1 MRQGDSEINILL
13 TSAGR
18 RSYLVD
24 YFKEILGDKG
34 KVYVTNSTPI
44 STAFERADE
53 SVISPL
59 ITTPDYIPFL
69 LDYVKKQKIQ
79 AIIPLF
85 DIDLPILAKA
95 KEEFEKVGTR
105 VIVSDPDVVDIC
117 NDKWKTYLFLK
128 ENGFQAPRTYLGME
142 EVQEEIAAGKLTYPI
157 IIKPRWGM
165 GSIAIYEADNEEEL
179 KVFSKKIKRN
189 IEDTYL
195 RYLSKLDDMGT
206 VLYQEKLDGQEYGL
220 DVINDLSG
228 NYQNTIVKMKL
239 GMRSGETDC
248 ALTVKNSEMSALGQ
262 KLSEKLQHI
271 GNLDVDVFSVG
282 EKMYVL
288 ELNAR
293 FGGGYPFSHLAGVN
307 LPKAIVSWLR
317 NEIPNRELVEAKI
330 GVMGQKEILPVK
342 LSKYQALPVSI
353 EETEDEEIVRKVIE
367 NLEKNLYVT
376 LTQRNVSIAEYV
388 KKLCSKG
395 KNLLLKDSQGRTI
408 GIACGYMNDKTNNCA
423 YLSLIIIDKQY
434 QNLHL
439 GTALFEKFEIMAVSQ
454 GMRVIN
460 LEVNKKNEN
469 AIKFYLAH
477 GFKVYEEKD
486 ENSFY
491 MMKRIVPV

>member
-1 MRQGDSEINILL
+1 MRQEDLEINILL

-24 YFKEILGDKG
+24 YFKEVLGDKG
-34 KVYVTNSTPI
+34 KVCVTNSTPTT
-44 STAFERADE
+44 TAFERADE
-53 SVISPL
+53 AVISPL
-59 ITTPDYIPFL
+59 ITDPDYIPFL

-85 DIDLPILAKA
+85 DIDLPVLAKA
-95 KEEFEKVGTR
+95 KKEFEKVGAR

-128 ENGFQAPRTYLGME
+128 ENGFEAPRTFLGLE
-142 EVQEEIAAGKLTYPI
+142 TVQKEIAAGKLTYPI

-179 KVFSKKIKRN
+179 KVFSKRIERN

-195 RYLSKLDDMGT
+195 HYLSETDDIGT
-206 VLYQEKLDGQEYGL
+206 VLYQEKLNGQEYGL

-248 ALTVKNSEMSALGQ
+248 ALTVNNSEMAAIGEQ
-262 KLSEKLQHI
+262 LSRKLQHI
-271 GNLDVDVFSVG
+271 GNLDVDVFCVE
-282 EKMYVL
+282 EKVYVL

-317 NEIPNRELVEAKI
+317 NEIPDRELLEAKA

-342 LSKYQALPVSI
+342 LYKYRTLPVSV
-353 EETEDEEIVRKVIE
+353 EEIQDEEIVEKVIE

-376 LTQRNVSIAEYV
+376 LTQRNVNIAEYV

-395 KNLLLKDSQGRTI
+395 INLLLKDSQGRVI
-408 GIACGYMNDKTNNCA
+408 GIACGYMNDKTENCA
-423 YLSLIIIDKQY
+423 YISLIIIDKQY
-434 QNLHL
+434 QHLHM
-439 GTALFEKFEIMAVSQ
+439 GTTLIEKFETMAVSQ
-454 GMRVIN
+454 GMRMIK
-460 LEVNKKNEN
+460 LEVNKENEN
-469 AIKFYLAH
+469 AIRFYLAH
-477 GFKVYEEKD
+477 GFEVCEDKD
-486 ENSFY
+486 SNSFY
-491 MMKRIVPV
+491 MIKRIM